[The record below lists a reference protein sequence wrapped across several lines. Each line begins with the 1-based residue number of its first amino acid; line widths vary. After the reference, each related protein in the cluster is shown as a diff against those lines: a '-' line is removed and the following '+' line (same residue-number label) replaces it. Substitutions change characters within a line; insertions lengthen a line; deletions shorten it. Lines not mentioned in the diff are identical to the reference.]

1 MDWQEKELARIAL
14 NRPREAPVSAE
25 EICRAKKTRA
35 YRLLRGIQEALQ
47 EDTLQDPE
55 CFWRIEYL
63 VCLFEEN
70 GLDAGVRHDF
80 G

>member
-1 MDWQEKELARIAL
+1 MEPQETELIRIVL
-14 NRPREAPVSAE
+14 DRPQEAPVSAE

-47 EDTLQDPE
+47 DDTLQDPE
-55 CFWRIEYL
+55 CFWRIEHL

-70 GLDAGVRHDF
+70 GLDAGVRHNF

>member
-14 NRPREAPVSAE
+14 NRPREAPLSE
-25 EICRAKKTRA
+25 EETAGAKKTRA
-35 YRLLRGIQEALQ
+35 YQLLRGIQEALQ
-47 EDTLQDPE
+47 DDTLQDPE
-55 CFWRIEYL
+55 CFWRIEHL

>member
-14 NRPREAPVSAE
+14 NRPREAPISE
-25 EICRAKKTRA
+25 EEMEHAKNTRA
-35 YRLLRGIQEALQ
+35 YRLLREIQKVLQ

-55 CFWRIEYL
+55 CFWRIEQL
-63 VCLFEEN
+63 VCLFEKN
-70 GLDAGVRHDF
+70 GLSAGIRHDF

>member
-14 NRPREAPVSAE
+14 NRPREAPLSE
-25 EICRAKKTRA
+25 EETAGTKNTRA

-47 EDTLQDPE
+47 DDTLQDPE
-55 CFWRIEYL
+55 CFWRIEHL

-70 GLDAGVRHDF
+70 GLDAGIRHDF